1 MVTKGELKK
10 ALAKRTG
17 RSAWDKG
24 VIKYAKEL
32 VDDLDARVD
41 YKPSELNKAMLN
53 GARDWKQFSNGGCS
67 LIYNEDIA
75 KRLCSPSEL
84 KKVENGRRNP
94 NSREDW
100 LDVQARALSQA
111 ASLVRSLA

>member
-1 MVTKGELKK
+1 M
-10 ALAKRTG
+10 
-17 RSAWDKG
+17 
-24 VIKYAKEL
+24 
-32 VDDLDARVD
+32 DDLDARVD

-53 GARDWKQFSNGGCS
+53 GARDWKEFSKGGFS